1 MTNRVATMAEPTKMP
16 VAAAAAAGKNLN
28 IESCRFIESV
38 KSTLLLTS
46 ATRSERPEEGLQYLS
61 CMGASSKMIT
71 TSIPTS
77 VRSDH
82 DRSYGVAADQPFETR
97 LFRKCVGQ
105 HEARRWSTARFS
117 GSLLVE
123 RNGCILSPSG
133 CRVPDHAPL
142 ARLVTGAVWP
152 LFLIA

>member
-16 VAAAAAAGKNLN
+16 VAAAAAAGKNLS
-28 IESCRFIESV
+28 IEYCGFIESV
-38 KSTLLLTS
+38 KSVLPLTS
-46 ATRSERPEEGLQYLS
+46 ATGGERPEDGLQCLS
-61 CMGASSKMIT
+61 CMGALSKMIT
-71 TSIPTS
+71 TLFPTS

-82 DRSYGVAADQPFETR
+82 DRSYGVAVDEPFETR

-117 GSLLVE
+117 DSQLVE
-123 RNGCILSPSG
+123 RNVCIPSPSG